1 METTEAS
8 SLNDVHVSKLIQT
21 LGINRNTFYYHFDN
35 KHDVAMYVFR
45 VDLAE
50 QLRACV
56 QPEHLLEVPVS
67 KKRKAESLP
76 FYMHYEIGA
85 RLLDHSTFLKS
96 LVRCVM
102 GRPLFYRKIFSPS
115 VPEIRTG
122 FFNLYRNAIED
133 DIRFT
138 LGERYMPEETFD
150 FLLHMHLNTIYE
162 TPLYHLANTQASD
175 KLLDDSNN
183 PFWNYPYET
192 LAAEIQNHSIMRPRH
207 H

>member
-1 METTEAS
+1 MSASYTKQRIIEYVMKTTEAS

-21 LGINRNTFYYHFDN
+21 LGINRNTFYYHFDS

-45 VDLAE
+45 VDLAK
-50 QLRACV
+50 QLRTCV
-56 QPEHLLEVPVS
+56 QPEHLLETPVS

-85 RLLDHSTFLKS
+85 R
-96 LVRCVM
+96 
-102 GRPLFYRKIFSPS
+102 PS
-115 VPEIRTG
+115 VSEIRTG

-207 H
+207 R